1 VRGTPVATTG
11 ARWHSRLPCALSW
24 WTTTPLSWKRSLA
37 GAGHDLATSHPD
49 PALRSMPILV
59 KPFNVGG
66 LFAAVDRVL
75 TAA

>member
-1 VRGTPVATTG
+1 MALQAP
-11 ARWHSRLPCALSW
+11 ARIIVVDDDSSLLEALEMI
-24 WTTTPLSWKRSLA
+24 LA

-59 KPFNVGG
+59 KPFNLGE
-66 LFAAVDRVL
+66 LFAAADRVL